1 MVESSLFIRAMS
13 RTSADRLEALSY
25 IKEGKIMDFKTRAKE
40 IMDVEIAGMEKVR
53 DQINGGFITAIEW
66 ILEAME
72 NGGKVV
78 VTGVGKN
85 FHIGQKM
92 AATFTSTGTPA
103 VLLHP
108 IEAMHGDFG
117 IVGSN
122 DVVLALSYSGAS
134 DELIDL
140 LPALK
145 RRGVKIIALT
155 GDADSPLGIQS
166 DLVVPITIEKEACPF
181 NMAPT
186 ASTTVTLAVGDAL
199 AIVLLEA
206 RGFKKEDY
214 AKLHPGGAIGRTLLL
229 KVSDVMRT
237 EERLAKVRSGAKVK
251 DAVTAMTGARAGC
264 VAVVDGSDKL
274 LGIFTDGDL
283 RRHLIETPDLT
294 EQTIDSVMTADPVT
308 LQADQLAVDILK
320 IYEEKNI
327 DDLMVVDGDNRVV
340 GAVDIQDLPKLKIL

>member
-1 MVESSLFIRAMS
+1 MNFQQ
-13 RTSADRLEALSY
+13 
-25 IKEGKIMDFKTRAKE
+25 RAKE
-40 IMDVEIAGMEKVR
+40 VMDIEIAGMEKVR
-53 DQINGGFITAIEW
+53 DSINGGFSTAIEW
-66 ILEAME
+66 ILATVK

-92 AATFTSTGTPA
+92 VATFNSTGTPA
-103 VLLHP
+103 ALLHP

-117 IVGSN
+117 LVGN
-122 DVVLALSYSGAS
+122 KDIVLALSYSGGS
-134 DELIDL
+134 DELIAL

-145 RRGVKIIALT
+145 RRDLKIIGMT
-155 GDADSPLGIQS
+155 GDASSPLGKQS
-166 DLVVPITIEKEACPF
+166 DLILPITVDREACPF
-181 NMAPT
+181 GMAPT
-186 ASTTVTLAVGDAL
+186 ASTTVTLALGDAL

-229 KVSDVMRT
+229 RVSDVMRP
-237 EERLAKVRSGAKVK
+237 RSSDRFASVPPGSKVR
-251 DAVTAMTGARAGC
+251 DAVMAMTGARSGC
-264 VAVVDGSDKL
+264 VAIVGPDDKL

-283 RRHLIETPDLT
+283 RRQLMNNPNIIE
-294 EQTIDSVMTADPVT
+294 ENIDSVMIRNPIT
-308 LQADQLAVDILK
+308 LKADQLAVDILK

-327 DDLMVVDGDNRVV
+327 DDLIVVDESGTVV

>member
-1 MVESSLFIRAMS
+1 MNFQKRAREVMN
-13 RTSADRLEALSY
+13 
-25 IKEGKIMDFKTRAKE
+25 I
-40 IMDVEIAGMEKVR
+40 EIAGMEKVR
-53 DQINGGFITAIEW
+53 DRIDGGFSTAVEW
-66 ILEAME
+66 ILTALKT
-72 NGGKVV
+72 GGKVI

-117 IVGSN
+117 IVGEK
-122 DVVLALSYSGAS
+122 DIVLALSYSGAS
-134 DELIDL
+134 DELIAL

-145 RRGVKIIALT
+145 RRGVKIIGMT
-155 GDADSPLGIQS
+155 GDPASPLGTQS
-166 DLVVPITIEKEACPF
+166 DLVLPVTVDKEACPF
-181 NMAPT
+181 GMAPT
-186 ASTTVTLAVGDAL
+186 TSTTVTLALGDAL

-237 EERLAKVRSGAKVK
+237 RDRLAKVQSGAKVK
-251 DAVTAMTGARAGC
+251 EAVLAMTGARAGC
-264 VAVVDGSDKL
+264 VAVVDGSEKL

-283 RRHLIETPDLT
+283 RRHLIETPDIT
-294 EQTIDSVMTADPVT
+294 EVPIDSVMTRSPVT
-308 LQADQLAVDILK
+308 LKADQLAVDILK

-327 DDLMVVDGDNRVV
+327 DDLMVVDNAGRIV

>member
-1 MVESSLFIRAMS
+1 MNFQKRA
-13 RTSADRLEALSY
+13 REV
-25 IKEGKIMDFKTRAKE
+25 
-40 IMDVEIAGMEKVR
+40 MDVEIAGMEKVR
-53 DQINGGFITAIEW
+53 DSINGNFSTAIDW
-66 ILEAME
+66 ILATVK

-92 AATFTSTGTPA
+92 VATFNSTGTPSA
-103 VLLHP
+103 LLHP

-117 IVGSN
+117 LVGEK
-122 DVVLALSYSGAS
+122 DIVLALSYSGGS
-134 DELIDL
+134 DELLAL

-145 RRGVKIIALT
+145 RRGLKIIGMT
-155 GDADSPLGIQS
+155 GDATSPLGQQS
-166 DLVVPITIEKEACPF
+166 DLILPITVDKEACPF
-181 NMAPT
+181 GMAPT
-186 ASTTVTLAVGDAL
+186 TSTTVTLALGDAL

-237 EERLAKVRSGAKVK
+237 SDRLAKVKSGVKVK
-251 DAVTAMTGARAGC
+251 EAVLAMTGARAGC
-264 VAVVDGSDKL
+264 VAVVDGNDKL

-283 RRHLIETPDLT
+283 RRQLIETPDIT
-294 EQTIDSVMTADPVT
+294 QVSIDSVMTRNPIT
-308 LQADQLAVDILK
+308 LKPDQLAVDILK

-327 DDLMVVDGDNRVV
+327 DDLMVVDDTGHIV
-340 GAVDIQDLPKLKIL
+340 GSVDIQDLPKLKIL

>member
-1 MVESSLFIRAMS
+1 
-13 RTSADRLEALSY
+13 
-25 IKEGKIMDFKTRAKE
+25 MDFQKRAKE
-40 IMDVEIAGMEKVR
+40 IMDIEIEGMEKVR
-53 DQINGGFITAIEW
+53 DQINGGFSTAIEW
-66 ILEAME
+66 ILETMQL
-72 NGGKVV
+72 GGKVV

-92 AATFTSTGTPA
+92 VATFNSTGTKA
-103 VLLHP
+103 ALLHP

-117 IVGSN
+117 VVGEK

-134 DELIDL
+134 DELIAL

-145 RRGVKIIALT
+145 RQGLKIIGMT
-155 GDADSPLGIQS
+155 ADETSPLGQQS
-166 DLVVPITIEKEACPF
+166 DLVLPIQIEQEACPF
-181 NMAPT
+181 GMAPT
-186 ASTTVTLAVGDAL
+186 TSTTVTLALGDAL

-237 EERLAKVRSGAKVK
+237 GDRLARVISGSRVK
-251 DAVTAMTGARAGC
+251 DAVMAMTSARSGC
-264 VAVVDGSDKL
+264 VAIVDADQKL

-283 RRHLIETPDLT
+283 RRHLIDTPDITDAL
-294 EQTIDSVMTADPVT
+294 IDSVMTSGPIT
-308 LQADQLAVDILK
+308 LNPDQLAVDILK

-327 DDLMVVDGDNRVV
+327 DDLVVVDAEGRIA
-340 GAVDIQDLPKLKIL
+340 GSVDIQDLPKLKIF

>member
-1 MVESSLFIRAMS
+1 MNFQ
-13 RTSADRLEALSY
+13 
-25 IKEGKIMDFKTRAKE
+25 KRAKE
-40 IMDVEIAGMEKVR
+40 VMDIEIAGMEKVR
-53 DQINGGFITAIEW
+53 DSINDNFSTAIEW
-66 ILEAME
+66 ILATIK
-72 NGGKVV
+72 NDGKVV

-92 AATFTSTGTPA
+92 VATFNSTGTPSA
-103 VLLHP
+103 LLHP

-117 IVGSN
+117 IVGEK
-122 DVVLALSYSGAS
+122 DIVLALSYSGAS
-134 DELIDL
+134 DELIAL

-145 RRGVKIIALT
+145 RRGVKIIGMT
-155 GDADSPLGIQS
+155 GDATSPLGQQS
-166 DLVVPITIEKEACPF
+166 DLILPITVDKEACPF
-181 NMAPT
+181 GMAPT
-186 ASTTVTLAVGDAL
+186 TSTTVTLALGDAL

-237 EERLAKVRSGAKVK
+237 KDRLAKVQSGAKVK
-251 DAVTAMTGARAGC
+251 EAVLAMTGARAGC
-264 VAVVDGSDKL
+264 VAVVDGNDKL

-283 RRHLIETPDLT
+283 RRHLIDTPNIT
-294 EQTIDSVMTADPVT
+294 EVAIDPVMTRNPIT
-308 LQADQLAVDILK
+308 LTPDQLAVDILK

-327 DDLMVVDGDNRVV
+327 DDLIVVDDTGHIV

>member
-1 MVESSLFIRAMS
+1 
-13 RTSADRLEALSY
+13 
-25 IKEGKIMDFKTRAKE
+25 MDFQKRAKE
-40 IMDVEIAGMEKVR
+40 IIDVEIAGMEKVR
-53 DQINGGFITAIEW
+53 DQINGHFSMAIDW
-66 ILEAME
+66 ILAAVQ

-92 AATFTSTGTPA
+92 VATFNSTGTPA
-103 VLLHP
+103 ALLHP

-117 IVGSN
+117 LVGEK
-122 DVVLALSYSGAS
+122 DVVLALSYSGGS
-134 DELIDL
+134 DELIAL

-145 RRGVKIIALT
+145 RRGLKIIGMT
-155 GDADSPLGIQS
+155 GDESSPLGLQS
-166 DLVVPITIEKEACPF
+166 DLILPITVDKEACPF
-181 NMAPT
+181 GMAPT
-186 ASTTVTLAVGDAL
+186 TSTTVTLALGDAL

-237 EERLAKVRSGAKVK
+237 TARLAKVASGSKVK
-251 DAVTAMTGARAGC
+251 DAVMAMTGARAGC
-264 VAVVDGSDKL
+264 VAIVDADEKL

-283 RRHLIETPDLT
+283 RRHLMDTPDIT
-294 EQTIDSVMTADPVT
+294 EVLIDSVMTANPIT
-308 LQADQLAVDILK
+308 LTPDQLAVDILK

-327 DDLMVVDGDNRVV
+327 DDLVVVDDSGRVV
-340 GAVDIQDLPKLKIL
+340 GSVDIQDLPKLKIL

>member
-1 MVESSLFIRAMS
+1 MNFQQ
-13 RTSADRLEALSY
+13 
-25 IKEGKIMDFKTRAKE
+25 RAKE
-40 IMDVEIAGMEKVR
+40 VINVEIAGMEKVR
-53 DQINGGFITAIEW
+53 DQINGHFSTAIDW
-66 ILEAME
+66 ILATVK

-92 AATFTSTGTPA
+92 VATFNSTGTPSA
-103 VLLHP
+103 LLHP

-117 IVGSN
+117 LVG
-122 DVVLALSYSGAS
+122 DKDIILALSYSGGS
-134 DELIDL
+134 DELIAL

-145 RRGVKIIALT
+145 RRGLKIIGMT
-155 GDADSPLGIQS
+155 GDAASPLGQQS
-166 DLVVPITIEKEACPF
+166 DLILPITVDKEACPF
-181 NMAPT
+181 GMAPT
-186 ASTTVTLAVGDAL
+186 ASTTVTLALGDAL

-237 EERLAKVRSGAKVK
+237 SDRFAKVRSGAKVK
-251 DAVTAMTGARAGC
+251 DAVLAMTGARAGC
-264 VAVVDGSDKL
+264 VAVVDGDEKL

-283 RRHLIETPDLT
+283 RRHLINTPNIT
-294 EQTIDSVMTADPVT
+294 EATIDSVMTRKPVT
-308 LQADQLAVDILK
+308 LTPDQLAVDILK
-320 IYEEKNI
+320 IYEERNI
-327 DDLMVVDGDNRVV
+327 DDLVVVDGNNRVV

>member
-1 MVESSLFIRAMS
+1 MNFQ
-13 RTSADRLEALSY
+13 
-25 IKEGKIMDFKTRAKE
+25 KRAKE
-40 IMDVEIAGMEKVR
+40 VIDVEIAGMEKVR
-53 DQINGGFITAIEW
+53 DQIGNSFSTAIDW
-66 ILEAME
+66 ILATVK

-92 AATFTSTGTPA
+92 VATFNSTGTPA
-103 VLLHP
+103 ALLHP

-117 IVGSN
+117 LVGDK
-122 DVVLALSYSGAS
+122 DVILALSYSGGS
-134 DELIDL
+134 DELIAL

-145 RRGVKIIALT
+145 RRNLKIIGMT
-155 GDADSPLGIQS
+155 GDASSPLGQQS
-166 DLVVPITIEKEACPF
+166 DLILPITVDKEACPF
-181 NMAPT
+181 GMAPT
-186 ASTTVTLAVGDAL
+186 ASTTVTLALGDAL

-229 KVSDVMRT
+229 RVADVMRT
-237 EERLAKVRSGAKVK
+237 SDRLAKVQSGVKVK
-251 DAVTAMTGARAGC
+251 DAVLAMTGARAGC
-264 VAVVDGSDKL
+264 VTIVGANDEL

-283 RRHLIETPDLT
+283 RRHLIDTPNIT
-294 EQTIDSVMTADPVT
+294 EASIDSVMTRKPIT
-308 LQADQLAVDILK
+308 LKPDQLAVDILK

-327 DDLMVVDGDNRVV
+327 DDLVVVDDNNRLV

>member
-1 MVESSLFIRAMS
+1 LNYQKRAQ
-13 RTSADRLEALSY
+13 
-25 IKEGKIMDFKTRAKE
+25 E
-40 IMDVEIAGMEKVR
+40 IIGIEIAGLEKVKNG
-53 DQINGGFITAIEW
+53 INGDFNTAIEW
-66 ILEAME
+66 ILAVLAD
-72 NGGKVV
+72 GGKVII
-78 VTGVGKN
+78 TGVGKN
-85 FHIGQKM
+85 FHIGQKI

-117 IVGSN
+117 IVGEK

-145 RRGVKIIALT
+145 RHNVKIIALT
-155 GDADSPLGIQS
+155 GDATSPLGVQS
-166 DLVVPITIEKEACPF
+166 DLIVPITIEKEACPF

-186 ASTTVTLAVGDAL
+186 TSTTATLAVGDAL

-237 EERLAKVRSGAKVK
+237 EERLAKVASGAKVK
-251 DAVTAMTGARAGC
+251 DAVMAMTGARAGC
-264 VAVVDGSDKL
+264 VAVIDGDEKL

-283 RRHLIETPDLT
+283 RRHLIETPDIT
-294 EQTIDSVMTADPVT
+294 EETIDSVMTPDPVT
-308 LQADQLAVDILK
+308 LTTDQLALDILH
-320 IYEEKNI
+320 IYEERSI
-327 DDLMVVDGDNRVV
+327 DDLIVVDAENRVV
-340 GAVDIQDLPKLKIL
+340 GSVDIQDLPKLKIL

>member
-1 MVESSLFIRAMS
+1 MNFQQ
-13 RTSADRLEALSY
+13 
-25 IKEGKIMDFKTRAKE
+25 RAKE
-40 IMDVEIAGMEKVR
+40 VIDIEIAGMEKVR
-53 DQINGGFITAIEW
+53 DQIDGGFSTAIEW
-66 ILEAME
+66 ILATVK

-92 AATFTSTGTPA
+92 VATFNSTGTPSA
-103 VLLHP
+103 LLHP

-117 IVGSN
+117 LVRDKDLI
-122 DVVLALSYSGAS
+122 LALSYSGGS
-134 DELIDL
+134 DELIAL

-145 RRGVKIIALT
+145 RRSLKIIGMT
-155 GDADSPLGIQS
+155 GDATSPLGKQS
-166 DLVVPITIEKEACPF
+166 DLILPITVDKEACPF
-181 NMAPT
+181 GMAPT
-186 ASTTVTLAVGDAL
+186 ASTTVTLALGDAL

-229 KVSDVMRT
+229 RVSDVMRT
-237 EERLAKVRSGAKVK
+237 SDRLAKVQSGVKVK
-251 DAVTAMTGARAGC
+251 DAVLEMTGARAGC
-264 VAVVDGSDKL
+264 VTVVDGSEKL

-283 RRHLIETPDLT
+283 RRHLIDTPNIT
-294 EQTIDSVMTADPVT
+294 EVLIDTVMTRNPIT
-308 LQADQLAVDILK
+308 LKPDQLAVDILK

-327 DDLMVVDGDNRVV
+327 DDLVVVDENNRLV

>member
-1 MVESSLFIRAMS
+1 MNFQKRA
-13 RTSADRLEALSY
+13 REV
-25 IKEGKIMDFKTRAKE
+25 
-40 IMDVEIAGMEKVR
+40 MDVEIAGMEKVR
-53 DQINGGFITAIEW
+53 DSINGNFSTAIDW
-66 ILEAME
+66 ILATIK

-92 AATFTSTGTPA
+92 VATFNSTGTPSA
-103 VLLHP
+103 LLHP

-117 IVGSN
+117 LVGEK
-122 DVVLALSYSGAS
+122 DIALALSYSGGS
-134 DELIDL
+134 DELLAL

-145 RRGVKIIALT
+145 RRGLKIIGMT
-155 GDADSPLGIQS
+155 GDAASPLGQQS
-166 DLVVPITIEKEACPF
+166 DLILPITVDREACPF
-181 NMAPT
+181 GMAPT
-186 ASTTVTLAVGDAL
+186 TSTTVTLALGDAL

-237 EERLAKVRSGAKVK
+237 KDRLAKVKSGAKVK
-251 DAVTAMTGARAGC
+251 EAVLAMTGARSGC
-264 VAVVDGSDKL
+264 VAVVDEKEKL

-283 RRHLIETPDLT
+283 RRHLIKTPDIT
-294 EQTIDSVMTADPVT
+294 EVAIDSVMTRNPVT
-308 LQADQLAVDILK
+308 LKEDQLAVDILQ
-320 IYEEKNI
+320 IYEQKNI
-327 DDLMVVDGDNRVV
+327 DDLIVVDDAGHIV

>member
-1 MVESSLFIRAMS
+1 MNFQKRA
-13 RTSADRLEALSY
+13 REV
-25 IKEGKIMDFKTRAKE
+25 
-40 IMDVEIAGMEKVR
+40 MDVEIAGMEKVR
-53 DQINGGFITAIEW
+53 DSINGNFSTAIDW
-66 ILEAME
+66 ILATVK

-92 AATFTSTGTPA
+92 VATFNSTGTPSA
-103 VLLHP
+103 LLHP

-117 IVGSN
+117 LVGEK
-122 DVVLALSYSGAS
+122 DIVLALSYSGGS
-134 DELIDL
+134 DELLAL

-145 RRGVKIIALT
+145 RRGLKIIGMT
-155 GDADSPLGIQS
+155 GDATSPLGMQS
-166 DLVVPITIEKEACPF
+166 DLILPITVDREACPF
-181 NMAPT
+181 GMAPT
-186 ASTTVTLAVGDAL
+186 TSTTVTLALGDAL

-237 EERLAKVRSGAKVK
+237 SDRLAKVQSGAKVK
-251 DAVTAMTGARAGC
+251 EAVLAMTGARAGC
-264 VAVVDGSDKL
+264 VAIVDGNEKL

-283 RRHLIETPDLT
+283 RRHLISTLNIT
-294 EQTIDSVMTADPVT
+294 EVVIDTVMTRNPIT
-308 LQADQLAVDILK
+308 LKPDQLAVDILK

-327 DDLMVVDGDNRVV
+327 DDLMVVDTAGHIV
-340 GAVDIQDLPKLKIL
+340 GSVDIQDLPKLKIL

>member
-1 MVESSLFIRAMS
+1 MNFQKRA
-13 RTSADRLEALSY
+13 REV
-25 IKEGKIMDFKTRAKE
+25 I
-40 IMDVEIAGMEKVR
+40 DVEIAGMEKVR
-53 DQINGGFITAIEW
+53 DQINGGFSTAIDW
-66 ILEAME
+66 ILATVK

-92 AATFTSTGTPA
+92 VATFNSTGTPSA
-103 VLLHP
+103 LLHP

-117 IVGSN
+117 LVG
-122 DVVLALSYSGAS
+122 DKDIVLALSYSGGS
-134 DELIDL
+134 DELIAL

-145 RRGVKIIALT
+145 RRGLKIIGMT
-155 GDADSPLGIQS
+155 GDVASPLGQQS
-166 DLVVPITIEKEACPF
+166 DLVLPITVDKEACPF
-181 NMAPT
+181 GMAPT
-186 ASTTVTLAVGDAL
+186 ASTTVTLALGDAL

-237 EERLAKVRSGAKVK
+237 SDRLAKVVSGSKVK
-251 DAVTAMTGARAGC
+251 DAVMAMTGARAGC
-264 VAVVDGSDKL
+264 VAVVDGDDKL

-283 RRHLIETPDLT
+283 RRHLMDTPNIT
-294 EQTIDSVMTADPVT
+294 EAAIDSVMTCKPIT
-308 LQADQLAVDILK
+308 LKPDQLAVDILK

-327 DDLMVVDGDNRVV
+327 DDLVVVDENNRLV
-340 GAVDIQDLPKLKIL
+340 GAVDIQDLPKLNIL

>member
-1 MVESSLFIRAMS
+1 MNFQKRA
-13 RTSADRLEALSY
+13 REV
-25 IKEGKIMDFKTRAKE
+25 
-40 IMDVEIAGMEKVR
+40 MDVEIAGMEKVR
-53 DQINGGFITAIEW
+53 DSINGNFGTAVEW
-66 ILEAME
+66 ILATIK

-92 AATFTSTGTPA
+92 VATFNSTGTPSA
-103 VLLHP
+103 LLHP

-117 IVGSN
+117 LVGEK
-122 DVVLALSYSGAS
+122 DIALALSYSGGS
-134 DELIDL
+134 DELLAL

-145 RRGVKIIALT
+145 RRGLKIIGMT
-155 GDADSPLGIQS
+155 GDAASPLGQQS
-166 DLVVPITIEKEACPF
+166 DLILPITVDREACPF
-181 NMAPT
+181 GMAPT
-186 ASTTVTLAVGDAL
+186 TSTTVTLALGDAL

-237 EERLAKVRSGAKVK
+237 KDRLAKVKSGAKVK
-251 DAVTAMTGARAGC
+251 EAVLAMTGARSGC
-264 VAVVDGSDKL
+264 VAVVDEKEKL

-283 RRHLIETPDLT
+283 RRHLIKTPDIT
-294 EQTIDSVMTADPVT
+294 EVAIDSVMTCNPVT
-308 LQADQLAVDILK
+308 LKADQLAVDILQ
-320 IYEEKNI
+320 IYEQKNI
-327 DDLMVVDGDNRVV
+327 DDLIVVDDAGHIV

>member
-1 MVESSLFIRAMS
+1 
-13 RTSADRLEALSY
+13 
-25 IKEGKIMDFKTRAKE
+25 MDFKTRGKE
-40 IMDVEIAGMEKVR
+40 VMNVEIAGMEKVR
-53 DQINGGFITAIEW
+53 DQIDGGFSTAVEW
-66 ILEAME
+66 ILQALK

-78 VTGVGKN
+78 ITGVGKN

-117 IVGSN
+117 IVGEN
-122 DVVLALSYSGAS
+122 DIVLALSYSGAS
-134 DELIDL
+134 DELIAL

-145 RRGVKIIALT
+145 RCGVKIIAVT
-155 GDADSPLGIQS
+155 GDETSPLGRQS
-166 DLVVPITIEKEACPF
+166 DLILPVTIDKEACPF
-181 NMAPT
+181 GMAPT
-186 ASTTVTLAVGDAL
+186 TSTTVTLALGDAL

-237 EERLAKVRSGAKVK
+237 ADRLANVPAGAKVK
-251 DAVTAMTGARAGC
+251 DAVMAMTGARAGC
-264 VAVVDGSDKL
+264 VAVVDANKKL

-283 RRHLIETPDLT
+283 RRHLIETPDIT
-294 EQTIDSVMTADPVT
+294 EQPVESVMTAGPVT
-308 LQADQLAVDILK
+308 LKADQLAVDILK

-327 DDLMVVDGDNRVV
+327 DDLMVVDDDGRIV

>member
-1 MVESSLFIRAMS
+1 MNFQ
-13 RTSADRLEALSY
+13 
-25 IKEGKIMDFKTRAKE
+25 KRAKE
-40 IMDVEIAGMEKVR
+40 VMDVEIAGLEKVR
-53 DQINGGFITAIEW
+53 DSINGNFSIAIEW
-66 ILEAME
+66 ILATLK
-72 NGGKVV
+72 NGGKVIV
-78 VTGVGKN
+78 SGVGKN

-117 IVGSN
+117 IVG
-122 DVVLALSYSGAS
+122 DKDIVLALSYSGAS
-134 DELIDL
+134 DELLAI
-140 LPALK
+140 LPAFK
-145 RRGVKIIALT
+145 RRGVKIISMT
-155 GDADSPLGIQS
+155 GDATSPLGQQS
-166 DLVVPITIEKEACPF
+166 DLVLPITVDKEACPF
-181 NMAPT
+181 GMAPT
-186 ASTTVTLAVGDAL
+186 ASTTVTLALGDAL

-237 EERLAKVRSGAKVK
+237 SDRLAKVPSGSKVK
-251 DAVTAMTGARAGC
+251 EAVLAMTGARAGC
-264 VAVVDGSDKL
+264 VAVVDGSDRL

-283 RRHLIETPDLT
+283 RRHLIETPDIT
-294 EQTIDSVMTADPVT
+294 EVSIDSVMTRKPIT
-308 LQADQLAVDILK
+308 LRPDQLAVDILK

-327 DDLMVVDGDNRVV
+327 DDLVVVDAGNVVV

>member
-1 MVESSLFIRAMS
+1 MNFQ
-13 RTSADRLEALSY
+13 
-25 IKEGKIMDFKTRAKE
+25 KRAKE
-40 IMDVEIAGMEKVR
+40 VMDVEIAGMEKVR
-53 DQINGGFITAIEW
+53 DQINGDFSTAIEW
-66 ILEAME
+66 ILATVK
-72 NGGKVV
+72 NGGKVI

-92 AATFTSTGTPA
+92 VATFNSTGTPSA
-103 VLLHP
+103 LLHP

-117 IVGSN
+117 IVGEK
-122 DVVLALSYSGAS
+122 DIVLALSYSGGS
-134 DELIDL
+134 DELLAL

-145 RRGVKIIALT
+145 RRGLKIIGMT
-155 GDADSPLGIQS
+155 GDAASPLGKQS
-166 DLVVPITIEKEACPF
+166 DLVLPITVDKEACPF
-181 NMAPT
+181 GMAPT
-186 ASTTVTLAVGDAL
+186 TSTTVTLALGDAL

-237 EERLAKVRSGAKVK
+237 KDRLAKVLSGAKVK
-251 DAVTAMTGARAGC
+251 EAVLAMTGARAGC
-264 VAVVDGSDKL
+264 VAVVDGTDKL

-283 RRHLIETPDLT
+283 RRHLIETPDIT
-294 EQTIDSVMTADPVT
+294 EVSIDSVMTRKPIT
-308 LQADQLAVDILK
+308 LKPDQLAVDILK

-327 DDLMVVDGDNRVV
+327 DDLMVVDDAGRIV

>member
-1 MVESSLFIRAMS
+1 MNFQSRA
-13 RTSADRLEALSY
+13 REV
-25 IKEGKIMDFKTRAKE
+25 MD
-40 IMDVEIAGMEKVR
+40 IEIAGMEKVR
-53 DQINGGFITAIEW
+53 DSINGHFSRAIGL
-66 ILEAME
+66 ILETIG

-85 FHIGQKM
+85 FHIGQKI

-117 IVGSN
+117 IVGEK
-122 DVVLALSYSGAS
+122 DIVLALSYSGAS
-134 DELIDL
+134 DELIAL

-145 RRGVKIIALT
+145 RRGVKIISMT
-155 GDADSPLGIQS
+155 GDPTSPLGRQS
-166 DLVVPITIEKEACPF
+166 DLILPVTVDREACPF
-181 NMAPT
+181 GMAPT
-186 ASTTVTLAVGDAL
+186 ASTTVTLALGDAL

-229 KVSDVMRT
+229 KVSDIMRT
-237 EERLAKVRSGAKVK
+237 GDRLAKVQSGARVK
-251 DAVTAMTGARAGC
+251 DAVMAMTGARAGC
-264 VAVVDGSDKL
+264 VAVVDERGKL

-283 RRHLIETPDLT
+283 RRHLIDTPDIT
-294 EQTIDSVMTADPVT
+294 GVAIDSVMTRNPIT
-308 LQADQLAVDILK
+308 LAADQLAVDILK

-327 DDLMVVDGDNRVV
+327 DDLVVVDDTGCVV

>member
-1 MVESSLFIRAMS
+1 MNFQ
-13 RTSADRLEALSY
+13 
-25 IKEGKIMDFKTRAKE
+25 KRAKE
-40 IMDVEIAGMEKVR
+40 VIDIEIAGMEKVR
-53 DQINGGFITAIEW
+53 DQINGDFSTAIDW
-66 ILEAME
+66 ILATVK

-92 AATFTSTGTPA
+92 VATFNSTGTPSA
-103 VLLHP
+103 LLHP

-117 IVGSN
+117 LVG
-122 DVVLALSYSGAS
+122 DKDIVLALSYSGGS
-134 DELIDL
+134 DELIAL

-145 RRGVKIIALT
+145 RRGLKIIGMT
-155 GDADSPLGIQS
+155 GDPASPLGKQS
-166 DLVVPITIEKEACPF
+166 DLILPITVDKEACPF
-181 NMAPT
+181 GMAPT
-186 ASTTVTLAVGDAL
+186 SSTTVTLALGDAL

-237 EERLAKVRSGAKVK
+237 GDRLAKVPSGTKVK
-251 DAVTAMTGARAGC
+251 DAVLAMTGARAGC

-283 RRHLIETPDLT
+283 RRHLIDTPNIT
-294 EQTIDSVMTADPVT
+294 EASIDSVMTRNPIT
-308 LQADQLAVDILK
+308 LTPGQLAVDILK
-320 IYEEKNI
+320 IYEERNI
-327 DDLMVVDGDNRVV
+327 DDLVVVDDDNRLV

>member
-1 MVESSLFIRAMS
+1 MNFQKRA
-13 RTSADRLEALSY
+13 REV
-25 IKEGKIMDFKTRAKE
+25 
-40 IMDVEIAGMEKVR
+40 MDVEIAGMEKVR
-53 DQINGGFITAIEW
+53 DQINGHFSTAIEW
-66 ILEAME
+66 ILATVK

-92 AATFTSTGTPA
+92 VATFNSTGTPA
-103 VLLHP
+103 ALLHP

-117 IVGSN
+117 LVG
-122 DVVLALSYSGAS
+122 DKDIVLALSYSGGS
-134 DELIDL
+134 DELIAL

-145 RRGVKIIALT
+145 RRGLKIIGMT
-155 GDADSPLGIQS
+155 GDAGSPLGKQS
-166 DLVVPITIEKEACPF
+166 DLILPITVDKEACPF
-181 NMAPT
+181 GMAPT
-186 ASTTVTLAVGDAL
+186 ASTTVTLALGDAL

-237 EERLAKVRSGAKVK
+237 KDRVAKVQTGTKVK
-251 DAVTAMTGARAGC
+251 DAVLAMTGARAGC
-264 VAVVDGSDKL
+264 VTIVDGGDKL

-283 RRHLIETPDLT
+283 RRHLIDTPNIT
-294 EQTIDSVMTADPVT
+294 EAVIDSVMTRKPIT
-308 LQADQLAVDILK
+308 LTPDQLAVDILK

-327 DDLMVVDGDNRVV
+327 DDLVVVDDCGRLV

>member
-1 MVESSLFIRAMS
+1 
-13 RTSADRLEALSY
+13 
-25 IKEGKIMDFKTRAKE
+25 MD
-40 IMDVEIAGMEKVR
+40 IEIAGMGKVR
-53 DQINGGFITAIEW
+53 DQINGHFSSAIEW
-66 ILEAME
+66 ILETVE

-92 AATFTSTGTPA
+92 VATFNSTGTPSA
-103 VLLHP
+103 LLHP

-117 IVGSN
+117 LVGEN
-122 DVVLALSYSGAS
+122 DVVLALSYSGGS
-134 DELIDL
+134 DELIAL

-145 RRGVKIIALT
+145 RKGLKIIGMT
-155 GDADSPLGIQS
+155 GDSESPLGQQS
-166 DLVVPITIEKEACPF
+166 DLILPIKVDKEACPF
-181 NMAPT
+181 GMAPT
-186 ASTTVTLAVGDAL
+186 TSTTVTLALGDAL

-237 EERLAKVRSGAKVK
+237 GDRLARVPSGAKVK
-251 DAVTAMTGARAGC
+251 DAVLAMTGARAGC
-264 VAVVDGSDKL
+264 VAVVDGDETL

-283 RRHLIETPDLT
+283 RRHLISTPDIT
-294 EQTIDSVMTADPVT
+294 EKVIDTVMTQNPVT
-308 LQADQLAVDILK
+308 LTPDQLAVDILK

-327 DDLMVVDGDNRVV
+327 DDLVVVDESGCIA
-340 GAVDIQDLPKLKIL
+340 GTVDIQDLPKLKIL

>member
-1 MVESSLFIRAMS
+1 
-13 RTSADRLEALSY
+13 
-25 IKEGKIMDFKTRAKE
+25 MDFQKRAKE
-40 IMDVEIAGMEKVR
+40 VIDVEIAGMEKVR
-53 DQINGGFITAIEW
+53 DSINGGFSTAIDW
-66 ILEAME
+66 ILATVK

-92 AATFTSTGTPA
+92 VATFNSTGTPSA
-103 VLLHP
+103 MLHP

-117 IVGSN
+117 LVG
-122 DVVLALSYSGAS
+122 DKDIVLALSYSGGS
-134 DELIDL
+134 DELIAL

-145 RRGVKIIALT
+145 RRGLKIIGMT
-155 GDADSPLGIQS
+155 GDVASPLGQQS
-166 DLVVPITIEKEACPF
+166 DLVLPITVDKEACPF
-181 NMAPT
+181 GMAPT
-186 ASTTVTLAVGDAL
+186 TSTTVTLALGDAL

-229 KVSDVMRT
+229 RVSDVMRT
-237 EERLAKVRSGAKVK
+237 SDRLAKVLSGAKVK
-251 DAVTAMTGARAGC
+251 DAVLAMTGARAGC
-264 VAVVDGSDKL
+264 VAVVDAGDKL

-283 RRHLIETPDLT
+283 RRHLIDTPNIT
-294 EQTIDSVMTADPVT
+294 EVLIDSVMTRKPIT
-308 LQADQLAVDILK
+308 LKPDQLAVDILK

-327 DDLMVVDGDNRVV
+327 DDLVVVDDDGHVV